1 MTHWLWSVSPDA
13 FPAFVRA
20 GTFAL
25 RRQGARRLAD
35 VRPGDRIFAYL
46 TGQKVLAGEFEAVGA
61 PFQDATALAPG
72 VHAPHRLRVRAVAV
86 LPPEARVP
94 YDGFA
99 PHLHVLDRYADLAPE
114 RRFAAVAQRVL
125 HALPP
130 IDGKVLQFVVQA
142 RLGADPDALMA
153 AVEAVRDARD
163 ARRAE
168 RARAS
173 PSGAPSVAGVAET
186 PAVYA
191 GGAFA
196 LGPAVE
202 RLVGAVEARGYVF
215 EPFEIAAYVTALRTR
230 PLALLAGITGVG
242 KSRLPALVAALT
254 GGAAHLVPVRPD
266 WTDPAEALGYT
277 DLAGRFR
284 PGAVLRAARAAT
296 EDPARQH
303 VLILD
308 EMNLGRPEHYLAEV
322 LSRVEARAPGPLGPE
337 SPALLTE
344 ALAPPDAAWQA
355 VRLPP
360 NLSLVGTV
368 NVDEGGHPLSRRVLD
383 RAFTLEL
390 GARDLAAWQASPA
403 GGAPEPWPAA
413 AWRPRAL
420 RLAGLTDLDADG
432 RRALD
437 EAVAVVAEADALLAP
452 AGLGVGFRTRDEV
465 ALFVLHARDTPDAF
479 RTRAGAPVGALD
491 LALRL
496 RLVPRL
502 DGARAAAHHAV
513 RALLGWAA
521 GRDPDEALAGWTGA
535 GRPEALRDARFR
547 LTAARLARIL
557 ETAQDDGVASF
568 WS

>member
-13 FPAFVRA
+13 FPTFVRA

-25 RRQGARRLAD
+25 RRQGVRRLAD

-46 TGQKVLAGEFEAVGA
+46 PRQKVLAGEFEAVGE
-61 PFQDATALAPG
+61 PFHDATALAPG

-86 LPPEARVP
+86 LPEEARVP

-130 IDGKVLQFVVQA
+130 IDGKVLQFVIQA
-142 RLGADPDALMA
+142 RLGTDPDALMA
-153 AVEAVRDARD
+153 AVEAVRRARD
-163 ARRAE
+163 AERPAAE
-168 RARAS
+168 ATSETA
-173 PSGAPSVAGVAET
+173 AAVVAEP
-186 PAVYA
+186 PAPYEA
-191 GGAFA
+191 APFR

-202 RLVGAVEARGYVF
+202 RLVAAVEARGFVF
-215 EPFEIAAYVTALRTR
+215 EPFEIAAYVAALRTR
-230 PLALLAGITGVG
+230 PMALLAGVTGVG
-242 KSRLPALVAALT
+242 KSRLPALVAELT
-254 GGAAHLVPVRPD
+254 GGVSTLVAVRPD

-277 DLAGRFR
+277 DLTGRFR
-284 PGAVLRAARAAT
+284 PGAVLRAARAAAD
-296 EDPARQH
+296 DPGRQH
-303 VLILD
+303 VAILD

-337 SPALLTE
+337 SPPLLGE
-344 ALAPPDAAWQA
+344 ALAPPDATWQA

-390 GARDLAAWQASPA
+390 GARTLGAWESSLDE
-403 GGAPEPWPAA
+403 APDPSPWPAA

-420 RLAGLTDLDADG
+420 RLATLGELAEDE
-432 RRALD
+432 RRA
-437 EAVAVVAEADALLAP
+437 VAASVAAVAEADAILAP
-452 AGLGVGFRTRDEV
+452 AGLGAGFRTRDEV
-465 ALFVLHARDTPDAF
+465 ALFVLHAGDAPDSLRMREGDAVD
-479 RTRAGAPVGALD
+479 PLD

-502 DGARAAAHHAV
+502 DGARAAAREAV
-513 RALLGWAA
+513 RALLAWAA
-521 GRDPDEALAGWTGA
+521 GRAAADALADWA
-535 GRPEALRDARFR
+535 RDGRPDALADGRFPR
-547 LTAARLARIL
+547 TAARLARIA
-557 ETAQDDGVASF
+557 EAADEDGVASF
-568 WS
+568 WA